1 MALRHIVTN
10 RRGTAFT
17 LISVAIAVAI
27 IIMSLGLTE
36 SVSSQIIEN
45 TVNKNPHILI
55 GPKESESY
63 INMYRSLSDQVG
75 SYPECSPSPEAG
87 RAGGG
92 PLSG

>member
-1 MALRHIVTN
+1 MFELNVALRHIVTN

-63 INMYRSLSDQVG
+63 INM
-75 SYPECSPSPEAG
+75 
-87 RAGGG
+87 
-92 PLSG
+92 